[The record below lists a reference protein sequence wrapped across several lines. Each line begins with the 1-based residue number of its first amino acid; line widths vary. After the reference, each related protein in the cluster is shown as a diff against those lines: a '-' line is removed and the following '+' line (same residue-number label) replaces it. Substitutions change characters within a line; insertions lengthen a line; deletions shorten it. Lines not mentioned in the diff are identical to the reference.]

1 MKMVPKNW
9 SDHASMMVLLKEQ
22 PSLAPHVAP
31 ALSSRNMKQ
40 FNEDPRQKKLTALF
54 SKGIKSQASTAS
66 QETKVAEGM
75 FHQDVVWS
83 IFLQLLY
90 DLVKYNG
97 IIVYLKMC
105 LEEILMLS
113 REIF

>member
-9 SDHASMMVLLKEQ
+9 SDHASVMVLLKEQ

-54 SKGIKSQASTAS
+54 SKGIKSQASTAP
-66 QETKVAEGM
+66 QETKVAEGT
-75 FHQDVVWS
+75 FS
-83 IFLQLLY
+83 PRSGLI
-90 DLVKYNG
+90 
-97 IIVYLKMC
+97 
-105 LEEILMLS
+105 
-113 REIF
+113 